1 MEFARRV
8 QYLPPYLFAEIDIM
22 INEAKARGVDVISF
36 GIGDPDQPTSK
47 HIVQKMIQAVQKPAN
62 HNYPAYS
69 GMDEFRQAIVDFYQ
83 KRFGVQLD
91 PSKEVLAL
99 IGSKEGIAHLPLCLL
114 NPGDIAL
121 IPDPGYPVY
130 KTATII
136 SNGIPYLIPLIAEN
150 QYLPDLKMIDH
161 QIAHRA
167 KLMYLNYPN
176 NPTGA
181 VATRRFFEQV
191 VSFASE
197 HNIYI
202 AHDAA
207 YAELGF
213 DGYLAPS
220 ILEIPKAKEIAVEF
234 YSLSKTYNMT
244 GWRIG
249 TLVGN
254 AEIIEAVGRIK
265 SNIDSG
271 IFQAIQWAGIEALKG
286 PKDSV
291 TEVQK
296 LYKSRHD
303 LTIKNLQDLGW
314 KMTPNKA
321 TFYLWIPVPHGMKS
335 DEFSKMVFRK
345 TGVFF
350 TPGIGYGHWGEG
362 YVRLS
367 LTLSEERI
375 LEAFQRLKDKEI
387 RFN

>member
-36 GIGDPDQPTSK
+36 GIGDPDQPTSE

-150 QYLPDLKMIDH
+150 QYLPDLKMIDR
-161 QIAHRA
+161 QIAQRA

-197 HNIYI
+197 HDIYL

-286 PKDSV
+286 PQDSV

-314 KMTPNKA
+314 KMTPNQA